1 MLKDELENIKKEF
14 LERLALVKDKGA
26 LEEVKGLFVGRK
38 RGKVNDL
45 FLKMAALGAEEKRE
59 FGQAVNRLKVFLEEK
74 LEEREKFLA
83 SKGSRESVRDDTLP
97 GTRLEKGS
105 AHLLNATLQ
114 EISSIFLRMGYSV
127 EQGREVE
134 SDYFNFTALN
144 IPEEHPAR
152 DDHDTFYLEHATATE
167 RYLLRTHTT
176 PVQARTMSKGRPP
189 FKFITPGRVF
199 RKDEPDDTH
208 SPVFHQ
214 VDGVLVDHVVTF
226 ADLKGTIKLFLRTL
240 FGPEIVVRFRP
251 SFFPFTEP
259 SAEVD
264 VFFNGRWLEVLGCGM
279 IDPAVFSC
287 AGIDSEEYTGFAFG
301 MGIERLTMVRCGVP
315 SLRLLYENDLRFL
328 RQFP

>member
-1 MLKDELENIKKEF
+1 
-14 LERLALVKDKGA
+14 
-26 LEEVKGLFVGRK
+26 
-38 RGKVNDL
+38 
-45 FLKMAALGAEEKRE
+45 MAALGAEEKRE

-176 PVQARTMSKGRPP
+176 AGQDHVQGTPP
-189 FKFITPGRVF
+189 LSSSPRSFFD
-199 RKDEPDDTH
+199 DEPDDTT
-208 SPVFHQ
+208 SAFHQ
-214 VDGVLVDHVVTF
+214 VGVLVDRGT
-226 ADLKGTIKLFLRTL
+226 ADQR
-240 FGPEIVVRFRP
+240 
-251 SFFPFTEP
+251 
-259 SAEVD
+259 
-264 VFFNGRWLEVLGCGM
+264 
-279 IDPAVFSC
+279 
-287 AGIDSEEYTGFAFG
+287 
-301 MGIERLTMVRCGVP
+301 ER
-315 SLRLLYENDLRFL
+315 SNSS
-328 RQFP
+328 